1 MAIVPNE
8 GELAT
13 RLKER
18 GVATRTIPLPSVR
31 PWNIFQIFSALN
43 DYLRLCRKLRPFLIY
58 SNGPRAALYGGVVGR
73 ILGIPVIWHCRIA
86 DPDPYLD
93 PLLIRLMSNIV
104 ANSQATAQRFSS
116 RFQDKIRV
124 VHNGVDIH
132 WLQDENVQLPQ
143 LVQNDWKVILCVARI
158 SRWKRHDLVLTAF
171 EMVAEIDSNV
181 HLVCLGSK
189 DEWELEWWAHL
200 QERTRQSPYSERI
213 HWLGRVDDVRPWYR
227 KAYLSVLVSKNEA
240 FGRVIVEA
248 MACGVPVIAVRSG
261 GLPEIIRHQ
270 QDGLLVAPGD
280 IEELRTALA
289 SLLRDQSIRHRYA
302 KSARERAQHFSLD
315 GHVARMVEVFE
326 NTIRH

>member
-8 GELAT
+8 GELAA
-13 RLKER
+13 RLNER

-31 PWNIFQIFSALN
+31 PWNLFQIFSALN

-58 SNGPRAALYGGVVGR
+58 SNGSRAALYGGVVGR
-73 ILGIPVIWHCRIA
+73 ILGIPVIWHCRV
-86 DPDPYLD
+86 PNSDPYLD
-93 PLLIRLMSNIV
+93 PLLTRLITKIV
-104 ANSQATAQRFSS
+104 ANSKATAKRFSS
-116 RFQDKIRV
+116 RFNAKLRV
-124 VHNGVDIH
+124 VYNGVDIH
-132 WLQDENVQLPQ
+132 WLQDETVQSPK
-143 LVQNDWKVILCVARI
+143 LVQKDWKVVLCVARA
-158 SRWKRHDLVLTAF
+158 SRWKRHDLVLAAF
-171 EMVAEIDSNV
+171 EVIAEMDRNV

-189 DEWELEWWAHL
+189 DKWEPEWWAHL

-213 HWLGRVDDVRPWYR
+213 HWLGQVDDVRPWYR
-227 KAYLSVLVSKNEA
+227 KACISVLVSENEA

-261 GLPEIIRHQ
+261 GVPEIIRHQ

-280 IEELRTALA
+280 MEELRAALA
-289 SLLRDQSIRHRYA
+289 SLLQDQSIRHRYA

-326 NTIRH
+326 NTIGH